1 MPTDETLDPTVVAEL
16 RRAQEDF
23 GNPGF
28 IGELV
33 ALFRTRTPEKLE
45 RVRLALGAGDVV
57 TVREVAHS
65 LRSNCGM
72 LGAMAMSGACARM
85 EDAAARGD
93 LAAAAAA
100 FQEAEQH
107 LPLVLEAL
115 SALTS

>member
-1 MPTDETLDPTVVAEL
+1 VPTDETLDPAVVAEL

-23 GNPGF
+23 GNPEF
-28 IGELV
+28 IQELV
-33 ALFRTRTPEKLE
+33 GLFRTRTPEKLD
-45 RVRLALGAGDVV
+45 RIRRALDAGDAVA
-57 TVREVAHS
+57 VREVAHS

-93 LAAAAAA
+93 LAAAGEA

-115 SALTS
+115 SALM

>member
-1 MPTDETLDPTVVAEL
+1 VPTDETLDPAVVAEL

-23 GNPGF
+23 GNPEF
-28 IGELV
+28 IQELV
-33 ALFRTRTPEKLE
+33 GLFRTRTPEKLD
-45 RVRLALGAGDVV
+45 RIRRALDAGDAVA
-57 TVREVAHS
+57 VREVAHS

-93 LAAAAAA
+93 LAAAGEA